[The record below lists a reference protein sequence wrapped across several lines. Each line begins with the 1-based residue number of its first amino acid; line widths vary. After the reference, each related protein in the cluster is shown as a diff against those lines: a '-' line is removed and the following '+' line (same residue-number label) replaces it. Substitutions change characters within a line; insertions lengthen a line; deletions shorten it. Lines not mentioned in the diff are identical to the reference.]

1 MKVFVSL
8 VSAASLLFASVSAQR
23 AADYLVYV
31 ASEAADSIAVLRFVG
46 SAFQLQREIPADLM
60 PVDNDGPH
68 GLGVSPDGRSIF
80 VSLAHG
86 QPNGRVLKYSS
97 DGLEPA
103 GQVTLGM
110 FPASLHVSPSG
121 EFVYVV
127 NFNLHGRPEPSTVSV
142 VHAQSLLE
150 IARIRTCAMPH
161 GSRFSPDGARH
172 YSVCMM
178 SDLLIELDTAAL
190 SVRRH
195 FRLSRGAEGGGAG
208 LPSSS
213 VMAQHADHGATA
225 TATAEQSREPG
236 PCSPTW
242 AQPSSN
248 GRQVFVACNG
258 TSELVEVDVDNWTV
272 RRRLPARPGIYNIAV
287 TRNGRLIVT
296 TNRRDQSVS
305 IVEIATGRE
314 VARLATPRRAV
325 HGVVISRDDRY
336 AFVSSE
342 GIAAETG
349 SVLAIDLTSFA
360 IAAAAE
366 VAPQAGGIDVVDR

>member
-1 MKVFVSL
+1 MKAVASIIG
-8 VSAASLLFASVSAQR
+8 AASLILFASVSAQR
-23 AADYLVYV
+23 ASEYFVYV
-31 ASEAADSIAVLRFVG
+31 ASEAADTIAVLRFVG
-46 SAFQLQREIPADLM
+46 SAFQLQREIPAGLM
-60 PVDNDGPH
+60 PVDIDGPH

-97 DGLEPA
+97 DGIAPA

-110 FPASLHVSPSG
+110 FPASLQVSPSG

-127 NFNLHGRPEPSTVSV
+127 NFNLHGLPEPSTVSV
-142 VHAQSLLE
+142 VHAQSLIE

-178 SDLLIELDTAAL
+178 SDLLVELDTAAL
-190 SVRRH
+190 TVRRH

-208 LPSSS
+208 LPPAS
-213 VMAQHADHGATA
+213 VSAQHADHGAT
-225 TATAEQSREPG
+225 TTAEQDGVSG

-242 AQPSSN
+242 AQPSSD
-248 GRQVFVACNG
+248 GRLVFVACNG
-258 TSELVEVDVDNWTV
+258 TSEIVEVDADSWTL
-272 RRRLPARPGIYNIAV
+272 RRRLPARPGVYNVAV
-287 TRNGRLIVT
+287 TRNGRLLVT

-305 IVEIATGRE
+305 VVEIATGRE

-349 SVLAIDLTSFA
+349 SVIAIDLTSFA
-360 IAAAAE
+360 IAATAE